1 MSPTNAD
8 GLRVRILGRDAL
20 DSLRDAWSALW
31 LELPAATPFNSWEWA
46 AAWLATL
53 GRDVDA
59 RFVLLESAGKLRG
72 VLPLAE
78 ARRGGL
84 PFVAPRTLRFC
95 GVDAAYPDQLEPA
108 VHAADLPRF
117 LELALEAIFRADGLP
132 STLSLPMIA
141 ADSPTQSALAGLA
154 HLRAVSRE
162 VSVAPYLPVAGT
174 FEEFLGTLSSNERYK
189 IRSRTKKLLTGKGV
203 EYGEVPDLA
212 PVQAL
217 QLLRTLHAKRSEQKG
232 IESTFDTDAV
242 QDFHA
247 ELLRLFPRERLVFRC
262 LRKDGEVFAMFY
274 GFVVAGRMFYF
285 QLGYDPKWSDSSP
298 GLVLLSQTIRETFGL
313 GCREYNF
320 LQGNEPFKSTWTK
333 AARALH
339 DWTIYAP
346 TLNGRLHRELDSA
359 ARVARSSLA
368 RFRRLT
374 AGSQEQVQGVSSNG

>member
-1 MSPTNAD
+1 MNPMNAD
-8 GLRVRILGRDAL
+8 GFRVRILGREAL
-20 DSLRDAWSALW
+20 DSLREPWTALW
-31 LELPAATPFNSWEWA
+31 RKLPAATPFNSWEWA

-53 GRDVDA
+53 GKGVDA
-59 RFVLLESAGKLRG
+59 RFVLLESGTTLRG
-72 VLPLAE
+72 ILPLAD
-78 ARRGGL
+78 ARRTGL

-95 GVDAAYPDQLEPA
+95 GVDAAYPDQLEP
-108 VHAADLPRF
+108 VVDPADLALF
-117 LELALEAIFRADGLP
+117 LDLALAAIFREGGLP
-132 STLSLPMIA
+132 STLSLPMVA
-141 ADSPTQSALAGLA
+141 ADSPTHAALAALA
-154 HLRAVSRE
+154 NVRAQGRE

-189 IRSRTKKLLTGKGV
+189 IRSRSKKLLTGKGV
-203 EYGEVPDLA
+203 EYGPVPDLS

-247 ELLRLFPRERLVFRC
+247 ELLRMFPREQVVFRC
-262 LRKDGEVFAMFY
+262 LRKDDEVFAMFY

-333 AARALH
+333 AARPLQ

-368 RFRRLT
+368 RFRKLT
-374 AGSQEQVQGVSSNG
+374 AGNSGPVQGVTSHG

>member
-8 GLRVRILGRDAL
+8 GLRVRILGREAL
-20 DSLRDAWSALW
+20 DSLRDAWTALW
-31 LELPAATPFNSWEWA
+31 LKLPAATPFNSWEWT

-53 GRDVDA
+53 GKGVDA
-59 RFVLLESAGKLRG
+59 RFVLLESDTLRG
-72 VLPLAE
+72 ILPLAD
-78 ARRGGL
+78 ARRTGL

-95 GVDAAYPDQLEPA
+95 GVDAAYPDQLEP
-108 VHAADLPRF
+108 VVDPADLPLF
-117 LELALEAIFRADGLP
+117 LELALDAIFREDGLP
-132 STLSLPMIA
+132 STLSLPMVA
-141 ADSPTQSALAGLA
+141 TDSPTHAALGALRD
-154 HLRAVSRE
+154 LRASSRE

-189 IRSRTKKLLTGKGV
+189 IRSRSKKLLTGKGV
-203 EYGEVPDLA
+203 EYGEVPDLTPA
-212 PVQAL
+212 QSL

-247 ELLRLFPRERLVFRC
+247 ELLRIFPRERIAFRC
-262 LRKDGEVFAMFY
+262 LRKDGEIFAMFY

-298 GLVLLSQTIRETFGL
+298 GLVLLSQTIRETFAL

-333 AARALH
+333 TARSLH

-359 ARVARSSLA
+359 ARAARSSLA
-368 RFRRLT
+368 RFRKK
-374 AGSQEQVQGVSSNG
+374 ADDKGQIQGVAGHG